1 MKATAIIETLRSS
14 PFSTDMDSVKLYPI
28 VVRIFNQQH
37 GNITCLLLTLE
48 DCSKAGTEE
57 TFNLVDTELKKG

>member
-1 MKATAIIETLRSS
+1 MQATAIIETLRSS

-48 DCSKAGTEE
+48 DYKAGTEE